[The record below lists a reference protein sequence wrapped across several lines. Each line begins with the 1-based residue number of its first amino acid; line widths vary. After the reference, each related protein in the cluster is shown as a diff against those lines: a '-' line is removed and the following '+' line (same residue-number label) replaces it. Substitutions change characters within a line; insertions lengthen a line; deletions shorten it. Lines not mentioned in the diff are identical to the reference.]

1 VPEADAL
8 MALDGAIIGMQVAL
22 RNGDLQRAREMR
34 HQAWG
39 FVELL
44 PLGATWRQ
52 RRTLGRLKDLLR
64 AAERRR

>member
-8 MALDGAIIGMQVAL
+8 MALDEAVIGMRIAI
-22 RNGDLQRAREMR
+22 RDGDLRRAREMR

-39 FVELL
+39 YVELL

-52 RRTLGRLKDLLR
+52 RRTLGRLKELLR